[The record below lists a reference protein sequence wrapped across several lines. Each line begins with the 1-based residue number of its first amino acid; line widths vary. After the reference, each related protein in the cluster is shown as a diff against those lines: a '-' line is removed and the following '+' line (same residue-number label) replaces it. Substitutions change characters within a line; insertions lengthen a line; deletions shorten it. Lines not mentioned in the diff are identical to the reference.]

1 MNKTLMT
8 IIYIMF
14 AATILCF
21 LAYLVIKAEW
31 LGFAAGAGCVAASA
45 VYLTGKKIASH
56 KTKK

>member
-1 MNKTLMT
+1 
-8 IIYIMF
+8 MF